1 MSQPPGRLLYAWTG
15 LEPRLGASLR
25 DLCQRLDL
33 RAALS
38 DSGERLYFSAWRG
51 DLERLAKGSTPPAS
65 EALRA
70 RLDARPSHLR
80 TRRGDLR
87 YGPRPLVMGILNVTP
102 DSFSDGGA
110 YDDRGRAVARAWQ
123 MAEEGADLI
132 DIGGESTRPGAD
144 PVPEPEELRRVLPV
158 LEGLGANFPIPVSID
173 THKPG
178 VARQALGAGADLVN
192 DVTGLRN
199 GPEIARLVGES
210 GAPLILSHIRGT
222 PRTMQESPQYG
233 DLMADVASDLL
244 ESARLAMREGAA
256 RDSLL
261 IDPGIGFGKTLDH
274 NLELIRR
281 LPELAGLGFPL
292 VIGVSRKSFI
302 GRILDRPAASR
313 VEGSLASAEA
323 ARLGGA
329 AVVRVHDVGETARF
343 FRMLGAIENWDRAEE
358 ETG

>member
-1 MSQPPGRLLYAWTG
+1 
-15 LEPRLGASLR
+15 
-25 DLCQRLDL
+25 
-33 RAALS
+33 
-38 DSGERLYFSAWRG
+38 
-51 DLERLAKGSTPPAS
+51 
-65 EALRA
+65 
-70 RLDARPSHLR
+70 
-80 TRRGDLR
+80 
-87 YGPRPLVMGILNVTP
+87 MGILNVTP

-158 LEGLGANFPIPVSID
+158 LEGLGASFPIPVSID
-173 THKPG
+173 TYKPG
-178 VARQALGAGADLVN
+178 VARDALGAGADLVN

-199 GPEIARLVGES
+199 GPEIAGLVGES

-233 DLMADVASDLL
+233 DLMAEVASDLL
-244 ESARLAMREGAA
+244 DSARLAMSEGAA

-261 IDPGIGFGKTLDH
+261 IDPGIGFGKTFDH

-302 GRILDRPAASR
+302 GRILDRPAAAR

-329 AVVRVHDVGETARF
+329 AVVRVHDVGETVRF
-343 FRMLGAIENWDRAEE
+343 FRMLSAIENWDRAEE